1 MKITLTFDLTEENLD
16 KLKAFCTDTKATT
29 KVTTKKTAK
38 KQAKEAPIAEAVEPV
53 TEAIENDTGTW
64 TPGGGEQDDSVPITS
79 PETVTEIEKAKEK
92 ITKTDVRAVALKISK
107 AGKSDVLRE
116 IFSKFGA
123 TNLKGIAED
132 DYEALMR
139 ELVAVDV

>member
-1 MKITLTFDLTEENLD
+1 MQITLTFDLTEENLD

-38 KQAKEAPIAEAVEPV
+38 KTATIPVAVNTEHSEMGTQPAAEEKAEAEEQTTPKAEEQAT
-53 TEAIENDTGTW
+53 TEADTST
-64 TPGGGEQDDSVPITS
+64 TQIS
-79 PETVTEIEKAKEK
+79 
-92 ITKTDVRAVALKISK
+92 KTDVRAVALKISK

>member
-1 MKITLTFDLTEENLD
+1 MQITLTIDLTEENLD
-16 KLKAFCTDTKATT
+16 RLKVFCKDTKATAAA
-29 KVTTKKTAK
+29 TKKAAK
-38 KQAKEAPIAEAVEPV
+38 KQAREEPV
-53 TEAIENDTGTW
+53 KEPTENDVAPW

>member
-1 MKITLTFDLTEENLD
+1 MQITLTLDLTEDNLD
-16 KLKAFCTDTKATT
+16 KLKVFCTETKAVV
-29 KVTTKKTAK
+29 KTTKKTAK
-38 KQAKEAPIAEAVEPV
+38 KQVKEAPIAEAVEPV
-53 TEAIENDTGTW
+53 TEAIENDTEMW

-79 PETVTEIEKAKEK
+79 PEAVTETETAKEK

-139 ELVAVDV
+139 ELVAVDA